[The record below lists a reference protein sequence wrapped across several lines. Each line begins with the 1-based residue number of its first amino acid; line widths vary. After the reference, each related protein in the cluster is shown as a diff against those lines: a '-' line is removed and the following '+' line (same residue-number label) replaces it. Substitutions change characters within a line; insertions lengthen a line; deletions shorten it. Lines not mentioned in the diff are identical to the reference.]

1 MNEPEMSR
9 TARAGGDTAQ
19 TGGLAEGSSAGTGG
33 TCWYLAAG
41 AWRTCSRDAW

>member
-9 TARAGGDTAQ
+9 TARAGDTAQ

-33 TCWYLAAG
+33 ACWYLAAG
-41 AWRTCSRDAW
+41 AWRTCSRDAR